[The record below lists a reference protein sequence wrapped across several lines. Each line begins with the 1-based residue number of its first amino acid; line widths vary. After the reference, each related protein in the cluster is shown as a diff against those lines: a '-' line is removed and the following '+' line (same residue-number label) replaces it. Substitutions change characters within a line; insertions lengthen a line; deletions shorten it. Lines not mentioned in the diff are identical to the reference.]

1 VQTCPSCGE
10 ENPDRFRI
18 CGMCGAQL
26 GVAAVVPEEVRK
38 TVTVVFSDLKGSTP
52 LAERLD
58 TETLREVLNQYFNTM
73 RAVLERH
80 GGTVEKYIGDAIM
93 AVFGLPRLH
102 EDDAMRAVRAA
113 AEMQEELVGLNA
125 RFEEIYGVRL
135 ENRTGVN
142 TGEVVAGDVSVGHRL
157 VTGDTVNVAARLE
170 QSAPTMEILL
180 GEATYRLVKDGVDAE
195 AVEPLQLKGKSEL
208 MQAYRLVSVGHHAEG
223 MARRL
228 EAPMVGRE
236 DELAVL
242 IGALAR
248 AQETRSC
255 HVVTVVAPAGTG
267 KSRLLQEFVA
277 RSEVRALHGRC
288 LSYGEGLTFWPLA
301 EIARDVAG
309 IGNDDPSAE
318 AQEKLATLLGPAGR
332 DVADRIAGAIGLSPA
347 TYPVEE
353 TFWAARRFF
362 ELLSDGRPLLVLID
376 DIHWAER
383 TFLDL
388 IRSVASSLA
397 GVPVVLACS
406 ARPDLF
412 DAHADWREESER
424 HRVLVLQPL
433 SEDESVEVAEN
444 LLGTTDLDSGVRTKI
459 VEAAEGNPLFV
470 EQMLSMLLDDGILE
484 RDDHG
489 RWVLIRDVGAI
500 TIPPTIQALLSARLD
515 RLGPIDRVVVE
526 RAAVIGQVFFRGA
539 VEDLSPDEV
548 RRHAGESL
556 GSLTHRE
563 LVQPYESSFAGQE
576 AYRFVHILIREAA
589 YHGLLKRTRADLHVR
604 FIDWLER
611 VAPDR
616 ILEFEEIRGYHLEQA
631 FFTLQQLTPNDDQV
645 WQIGVRGGGY
655 LSAAGR
661 RALARGDIPAAA
673 NLLRR
678 AATLLPPGHP
688 ERPRLRLDAAEALTE
703 QGGFA
708 EAEALHQAAI
718 EEARELSDRVLEV
731 TARIQEMEL
740 RYTIDPE
747 TVAETVV
754 GEVEA
759 LLPELEILEAHDGL
773 ARAWRLIMFVREMG
787 LQWAES
793 EAAAQRTLDHARLAG
808 NRLMVA
814 RAIPSL
820 GYCALS
826 GPTPVPEAI
835 ERCRSLLDEV
845 RGDRKPEALLESAL
859 SHLEA
864 MRGNVEESRRLYRKS
879 RATLEE
885 LGWTFLAAQTSF
897 DSGPVEMLAGD
908 LASAEEELR
917 HDYDALERMGET
929 NYISTTAA
937 LLAEVLYRQ
946 GDLDGAEEHTRIS
959 EDLAA
964 QDDVSSQ
971 FRWRGV
977 RAKILASRG
986 QASEGEKLARDAVAL
1001 IGASDDP
1008 NSQGNAMIDLAEVL
1022 RLAGRPAEAA
1032 DAVRDA
1038 LTLFESKGNA
1048 VSAALARA
1056 TVQELASIV
1065 VS

>member
-1 VQTCPSCGE
+1 M
-10 ENPDRFRI
+10 

-26 GVAAVVPEEVRK
+26 AAVEVVPEEVRK
-38 TVTVVFSDLKGSTP
+38 TVTVVFSDLKGSTS

-58 TETLREVLNQYFNTM
+58 TEALREVLNQYFNTM
-73 RAVLERH
+73 RAVLEKH

-93 AVFGLPRLH
+93 AVFGLPQLH
-102 EDDAMRAVRAA
+102 EDDALRAVRSA
-113 AEMQEELVGLNA
+113 AEMQEELVRINSG
-125 RFEEIYGVRL
+125 FEEVYGIRL

-170 QSAPTMEILL
+170 QNAPTMEILL
-180 GEATYRLVKDGVDAE
+180 GEKTYRLVKDAIEAE
-195 AVEPLQLKGKSEL
+195 EVEPLELKGKSEP
-208 MQAYRLVSVGHHAEG
+208 MAAYRLISVGHQEEG
-223 MARRL
+223 VARHL
-228 EAPMVGRE
+228 DAPMVGRE
-236 DELAVL
+236 DELEVL
-242 IGALAR
+242 TGALAR
-248 AQETRSC
+248 AIDTKSC

-267 KSRLLQEFVA
+267 KSRLLQEFIAQSDA
-277 RSEVRALHGRC
+277 RAVRGRC

-301 EIARDVAG
+301 EIARTAAD
-309 IGNDDPSAE
+309 IGNDDPA
-318 AQEKLATLLGPAGR
+318 ADALQKLSTLLGDGAS
-332 DVADRIAGAIGLSPA
+332 DVSDRLAGAIGLSPA

-353 TFWAARRFF
+353 TFWAARRFL
-362 ELLSDGRPLLVLID
+362 ELMAAGKPLIVLID

-388 IRSVASSLA
+388 IRSVATTLT
-397 GVPVVLACS
+397 GPVVLACS

-412 DAHADWREESER
+412 DIHADWGEESDR
-424 HRVLVLQPL
+424 HHVLVLQPL
-433 SEDESVEVAEN
+433 SDDESVEVAEH
-444 LLGTTDLDSGVRTKI
+444 LLGSADLDPAVKSKI

-484 RDDHG
+484 RDDHD
-489 RWVLIRDVGAI
+489 RWILIRDVGAI

-556 GSLTHRE
+556 RSLTHRE
-563 LVQPYESSFAGQE
+563 LVQPHESSFAGQE
-576 AYRFVHILIREAA
+576 AYRFMHILIREAA

-616 ILEFEEIRGYHLEQA
+616 VLEFEEIRGYHLEQA
-631 FFTLQQLTPNDDQV
+631 FFTLQQLTPNDEQV
-645 WQIGVRGGGY
+645 WQIGVRGSGY

-678 AATLLPPGHP
+678 ASTLLPPGHP

-718 EEARELSDRVLEV
+718 EEARELSDRVLEA
-731 TARIQEMEL
+731 TALIQEMEL

-747 TVAETVV
+747 AVAETVV

-759 LLPELEILEAHDGL
+759 LLPELQALEAHDGL

-787 LQWAES
+787 LQWGES
-793 EAAAQRTLDHARLAG
+793 EAAAQLTLEHARLAG
-808 NRLMVA
+808 NRRMVG

-835 ERCRSLLDEV
+835 ERCRALLEEV
-845 RGDRKPEALLESAL
+845 SGDRKPEALLDAAL

-864 MRGNVEESRRLYRKS
+864 MRGNVEESRALYRRS
-879 RATLEE
+879 RAMLEE

-908 LASAEEELR
+908 LAAAESELR
-917 HDYDALERMGET
+917 RDYATLERMGET

-946 GDLDGAEEHTRIS
+946 GDLEGAEEHTRIS
-959 EDLAA
+959 EELAA

-986 QASEGEKLARDAVAL
+986 NAAEAEKLAREAVAV
-1001 IGASDDP
+1001 IQPSDDP
-1008 NSQGNAMIDLAEVL
+1008 NSQGDALIDLAEVL
-1022 RLAGRPAEAA
+1022 RLSGRPAEAA
-1032 DAVRDA
+1032 EAARDA
-1038 LTLFESKGNA
+1038 LKLFEAKGNT

-1056 TVQELASIV
+1056 TVQELSSAG

>member
-1 VQTCPSCGE
+1 
-10 ENPDRFRI
+10 
-18 CGMCGAQL
+18 MCGARL
-26 GVAAVVPEEVRK
+26 GAAEVVPEEVRK

-125 RFEEIYGVRL
+125 GFEEIYGLRL

-170 QSAPTMEILL
+170 QAAPTMEILL
-180 GEATYRLVKDGVDAE
+180 GEATYRLVKDAVDAE

-208 MQAYRLVSVGHHAEG
+208 MQAYRLLSVGHHEEG
-223 MARRL
+223 VARRL
-228 EAPMVGRE
+228 DAPMVGRE

-242 IGALAR
+242 TGALAR
-248 AQETRSC
+248 ARETHSC
-255 HVVTVVAPAGTG
+255 RVVTVVAPAGTG
-267 KSRLLQEFVA
+267 KSRLLQEFVS
-277 RSEVRALHGRC
+277 RSDVRAVRGRC

-301 EIARDVAG
+301 EIARAVAG

-318 AQEKLATLLGPAGR
+318 AQQKLSGLLGPAGR
-332 DVADRIAGAIGLSPA
+332 DVADRIAGAIGLSTA

-353 TFWAARRFF
+353 TFWAARRFL

-388 IRSVASSLA
+388 IRSVAATLT
-397 GVPVVLACS
+397 GVPIVLACS

-412 DAHADWREESER
+412 DAHPDWGEESER

-444 LLGTTDLDSGVRTKI
+444 LLGTTDLDSQVRTKI

-484 RDDHG
+484 RDDRG

-526 RAAVIGQVFFRGA
+526 RASVIGQVFFRGA

-556 GSLTHRE
+556 RNLTHRE

-576 AYRFVHILIREAA
+576 AYRFMHILIREAA

-616 ILEFEEIRGYHLEQA
+616 VLEFEEIRGYHLEQA
-631 FFTLQQLTPNDDQV
+631 FFTLQQLTPNDEQV
-645 WQIGVRGGGY
+645 WQIGVRGSGY

-673 NLLRR
+673 NLLGR
-678 AATLLPPGHP
+678 ASTLLPPGHH

-703 QGGFA
+703 QGGFE
-708 EAEALHQAAI
+708 EAGAMLHAAI
-718 EEARELSDRVLEV
+718 EEAHELSDRVLEA
-731 TARIQEMEL
+731 TAMIQELEL
-740 RYTIDPE
+740 LYTVDPE
-747 TVAETVV
+747 AVEPTIVAGVETHL
-754 GEVEA
+754 A
-759 LLPELEILEAHDGL
+759 ELEALEAHDGL

-826 GPTPVPEAI
+826 GPTPVPDAI
-835 ERCRSLLDEV
+835 ARCRSLLEEV
-845 RGDRKPEALLESAL
+845 RGDRKPEALLEAAL

-864 MRGNVEESRRLYRKS
+864 MRGNVEESRTLYRKS
-879 RATLEE
+879 RAMLEE

-908 LASAEEELR
+908 LATAEAELR
-917 HDYDALERMGET
+917 RDYDALERMGET

-946 GDLDGAEEHTRIS
+946 GDLDGAEEFTRTS
-959 EDLAA
+959 EELAA

-986 QASEGEKLARDAVAL
+986 QASEGERLAREAVAL
-1001 IGASDDP
+1001 IRASDDI
-1008 NSQGNAMIDLAEVL
+1008 NSQGDALIDLAEVL

-1032 DAVRDA
+1032 EAAREA
-1038 LTLFESKGNA
+1038 LALFGSKGNT
-1048 VSAALARA
+1048 VSAALARV
-1056 TVQELASIV
+1056 TVQELASAV

>member
-1 VQTCPSCGE
+1 
-10 ENPDRFRI
+10 
-18 CGMCGAQL
+18 MCGSQL
-26 GVAAVVPEEVRK
+26 GVTEVVPEEVRK
-38 TVTVVFSDLKGSTP
+38 IVTCVFSDLKGSTP

-93 AVFGLPRLH
+93 AVFGLPQLH
-102 EDDAMRAVRAA
+102 EDDALRAVRAA
-113 AEMQEELVGLNA
+113 AEMQEELVRINA
-125 RFEEIYGVRL
+125 GFEEIYGVRL

-170 QSAPTMEILL
+170 QNAPTMEILL
-180 GEATYRLVKDGVDAE
+180 GEKTYRLVKDAVEAE
-195 AVEPLQLKGKSEL
+195 EVEPLQLKGKSEP
-208 MQAYRLVSVGHHAEG
+208 MAAYRLISVGHHEEG
-223 MARRL
+223 VARRFD
-228 EAPMVGRE
+228 APMVGRS
-236 DELAVL
+236 DDLDALMDAMTDAV
-242 IGALAR
+242 
-248 AQETRSC
+248 ETRTC
-255 HVVTVVAPAGTG
+255 QVVTVVAPAGTG
-267 KSRLLQEFVA
+267 KSRLLKEFVA
-277 RSEVRALHGRC
+277 RADARALRGRC

-301 EIARDVAG
+301 EVAREAAD
-309 IGNDDPSAE
+309 ISNDDPAAE
-318 AQEKLATLLGPAGR
+318 AQEKLAALLGEAAGE
-332 DVADRIAGAIGLSPA
+332 VTDRIAGAIGLSMA

-353 TFWAARRFF
+353 TFWAARRFL
-362 ELLSDGRPLLVLID
+362 EALSAGSPLLVLID

-388 IRSVASSLA
+388 IRHVASNLTNA
-397 GVPVVLACS
+397 PVVLACS
-406 ARPDLF
+406 ARPELF
-412 DAHADWREESER
+412 DAHPDWNEESEH

-433 SEDESVEVAEN
+433 SEDESAEVAAN
-444 LLGTTDLDSGVRTKI
+444 LLGTTNLDDQVRDKI
-459 VEAAEGNPLFV
+459 VESAEGNPLFV

-489 RWVLIRDVGAI
+489 RWVLVREMGAI

-515 RLGPIDRVVVE
+515 RLGPMDRVVVE
-526 RAAVIGQVFFRGA
+526 RGAVIGQVFFRGA

-556 GSLTHRE
+556 RSLTRRE
-563 LVQPYESSFAGQE
+563 LVQPHESSFAGQE
-576 AYRFVHILIREAA
+576 AYRFMHILIREAA

-616 ILEFEEIRGYHLEQA
+616 VLEFEEIRGYHLEQA
-631 FFTLQQLTPNDDQV
+631 FFTLQQLTPNDEQV
-645 WQIGVRGGGY
+645 WQIGVRGSGY

-673 NLLRR
+673 NLLQR

-703 QGGFA
+703 QADFD
-708 EAEALHQAAI
+708 EAAAMLSAAI
-718 EEARELSDRVLEV
+718 DEAHELGDRVLEA
-731 TARIQEMEL
+731 TARIQELEL
-740 RYTIDPE
+740 LYTVDPE
-747 TVAETVV
+747 AVEPTIVA
-754 GEVEA
+754 GVESH
-759 LLPELEILEAHDGL
+759 LPELEALEAHDGL

-787 LQWAES
+787 LQWGES
-793 EAAAQRTLDHARLAG
+793 QAAAQRTLEHARMAG

-835 ERCRSLLDEV
+835 ERCRALLDDV
-845 RGDRKPEALLESAL
+845 HGDRKPEALLEAAI

-864 MRGNVEESRRLYRKS
+864 MRGNVEESRALYRKS
-879 RATLEE
+879 RASLEE

-897 DSGPVEMLAGD
+897 DSGPVEVLAGD
-908 LASAEEELR
+908 LEAAEAELR
-917 HDYDALERMGET
+917 RDYETLERMGET

-959 EDLAA
+959 EELAA

-971 FRWRGV
+971 YRWRSV
-977 RAKILASRG
+977 RAKVLAARDRH
-986 QASEGEKLARDAVAL
+986 AEAEELARSAVEL
-1001 IGASDDP
+1001 ISASDDL
-1008 NSQGNAMIDLAEVL
+1008 NSQGDAALDLAEVL
-1022 RLAGRPAEAA
+1022 RVAGRLGDAAEAA
-1032 DAVRDA
+1032 GYA
-1038 LTLFESKGNA
+1038 LERFEAKGNT

-1056 TVQELASIV
+1056 TIRELDPAILS
-1065 VS
+1065 

>member
-1 VQTCPSCGE
+1 M
-10 ENPDRFRI
+10 

-26 GVAAVVPEEVRK
+26 AAAEVVPEEVRK

-80 GGTVEKYIGDAIM
+80 GGTVEKYIGDAVM
-93 AVFGLPRLH
+93 AVFGLPRIH

-113 AEMQEELVGLNA
+113 AEMQEALIGLNA
-125 RFEEIYGVRL
+125 RFEEVYGVRL

-170 QSAPTMEILL
+170 QNAPTMEILL
-180 GEATYRLVKDGVDAE
+180 GETTYRLVKDAVDAE
-195 AVEPLQLKGKSEL
+195 AVEPLELKGKSER
-208 MQAYRLVSVGHHAEG
+208 MPAYRLLSVGQHEEG
-223 MARRL
+223 VARRL
-228 EAPMVGRE
+228 DAPMVGRD
-236 DELAVL
+236 DELSVL
-242 IGALAR
+242 TDTLAR
-248 AQETRSC
+248 AVDTRSC
-255 HVVTVVAPAGTG
+255 QVVTVVAPAGTG
-267 KSRLLQEFVA
+267 KSRLLKEFVA
-277 RSEVRALHGRC
+277 RSEGRSFQGRC

-301 EIARDVAG
+301 EIARTVAG
-309 IGNDDPSAE
+309 IGNDDPAAE
-318 AQEKLATLLGPAGR
+318 ALEKLVALLGPDGR

-347 TYPVEE
+347 NYPVEE
-353 TFWAARRFF
+353 TFWAARRFL
-362 ELLSDGRPLLVLID
+362 ELVSDGQPLIVLID

-388 IRSVASSLA
+388 IKHVAASLN

-412 DAHADWREESER
+412 DMHPDWSEESDR
-424 HRVLVLQPL
+424 HSLLVLKPL
-433 SEDESVEVAEN
+433 SEDESAEVAAN
-444 LLGTTDLDSGVRTKI
+444 LLGTTDLDAAVRTKI
-459 VEAAEGNPLFV
+459 VEASEGNPLFV

-484 RDDHG
+484 RDGRG
-489 RWVLIRDVGAI
+489 RWVLIREVGAI

-548 RRHAGESL
+548 RRHTGESL
-556 GSLTHRE
+556 RNLTHRE
-563 LVQPYESSFAGQE
+563 LVMPHESSFAGQE
-576 AYRFVHILIREAA
+576 AYRFMHILIREAA

-611 VAPDR
+611 VASDR
-616 ILEFEEIRGYHLEQA
+616 VLEFEEIRGYHLEQA
-631 FFTLQQLTPNDDQV
+631 FFTLQQLAPNDEQV
-645 WQIGVRGGGY
+645 WQIGVRGSGY
-655 LSAAGR
+655 LSSAGR

-673 NLLRR
+673 NLLQR
-678 AATLLPPGHP
+678 ASTLLPPGHP

-703 QGGFA
+703 QGGFE
-708 EAEALHQAAI
+708 EAGAMLAAAI
-718 EEARELSDRVLEV
+718 DEAHELSDRVLEA
-731 TARIQEMEL
+731 TAQIQELEL
-740 RYTIDPE
+740 LYTVDPE
-747 TVAETVV
+747 AVEPTIVA
-754 GEVEA
+754 GVEEH
-759 LLPELEILEAHDGL
+759 LPELEALEAHDGL
-773 ARAWRLIMFVREMG
+773 ARAWRLLMFVREMG
-787 LQWAES
+787 LQWGES

-826 GPTPVPEAI
+826 GPTPVPQAI
-835 ERCRSLLDEV
+835 ERCRALLEEV
-845 RGDRKPEALLESAL
+845 SGDRKPEALLEAAL

-864 MRGNVEESRRLYRKS
+864 MRGNVEESRALYRGS
-879 RATLEE
+879 RAKLEE

-908 LASAEEELR
+908 LAAAEAELR
-917 HDYDALERMGET
+917 RDFEALERMGET

-937 LLAEVLYRQ
+937 FLAEVLYRQ
-946 GDLDGAEEHTRIS
+946 GDQDGAEEHTRIS
-959 EDLAA
+959 EELAA

-971 FRWRGV
+971 FRWRSV
-977 RAKILASRG
+977 RGKILATRG
-986 QASEGEKLARDAVAL
+986 EAAEGEKLAREAVAL
-1001 IGASDDP
+1001 IQASDDL
-1008 NSQGNAMIDLAEVL
+1008 NSQGEALIDLAEVL
-1022 RLAGRPAEAA
+1022 RLAGRTGEAAEAA
-1032 DAVRDA
+1032 RDA
-1038 LTLFESKGNA
+1038 LALFEAKGNT

-1056 TVQELASIV
+1056 TVQELESASV
-1065 VS
+1065 G